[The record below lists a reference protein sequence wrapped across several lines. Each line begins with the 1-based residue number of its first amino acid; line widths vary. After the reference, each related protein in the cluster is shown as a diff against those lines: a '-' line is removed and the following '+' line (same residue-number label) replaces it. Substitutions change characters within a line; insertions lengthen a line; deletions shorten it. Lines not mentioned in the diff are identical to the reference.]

1 MMQVTTK
8 IDPLPKGIKRGG
20 LSDDKVKYLLIMPA
34 VCFLLVTSLGPMIY
48 SLILSFLEWRITKS
62 PSPNGFVG
70 LHNYTRALTEE
81 TGFWNASYNTVLY
94 TFLTV
99 IFTVLFSLL
108 LALLLAPGGK
118 LRGAVQTLL
127 ILPFAMSPALIG
139 ISFKFMLN
147 PEFGILNGLLGYI
160 YAPLG
165 TTPWL
170 ANETLS
176 FVAIT
181 LADIWGW
188 TPFITMVLIGGLSSI
203 PKETQEASQID
214 GAGVIRTFFNI
225 TLPQLFPVLSIVI
238 ILKMIFSIKSFDL
251 IYMLTNGGPGTST
264 QTLAHYAYFQGFKY
278 FDMGYAAAVIWL
290 ITIPL
295 IGLITIYAK
304 KILN

>member
-1 MMQVTTK
+1 MNTVLANK
-8 IDPLPKGIKRGG
+8 IDYGMIKQGG
-20 LSDDKVKYLLIMPA
+20 LADNKVKYLLILPA
-34 VCFLLVTSLGPMIY
+34 VIFLLITSLGPMIY
-48 SLILSFLEWRITKS
+48 SLILSFMEWRITKS
-62 PSPNGFVG
+62 PSPNGYVMFE
-70 LHNYTRALTEE
+70 NYSRALTQEP
-81 TGFWNASYNTVLY
+81 GFWNATYNTVLY
-94 TFLTV
+94 TILTV
-99 IFTVLFSLL
+99 IFTTLFSLF

-118 LRGAVQTLL
+118 LRGTVQTLL

-147 PEFGILNGLLGYI
+147 PEFGILTNLFGHI

-165 TTPWL
+165 NIPWL

-214 GAGVIRTFFNI
+214 GAGSVRTFFSI

-238 ILKMIFSIKSFDL
+238 ILKMIFSIKTFDL

-304 KILN
+304 KILQ